1 MYFNDEL
8 NNFSDDEND
17 SVIDNSEINYE
28 HQYEYK
34 IKLIMQFKTD
44 ISFEPEFI
52 GIKNICSQEILD
64 YIENTYTAVKIPRCH
79 KFEVSDEQMR
89 YFKRLYNNLGIDIWN
104 DNIIKTVI
112 YKIFKKI
119 YVLGPK

>member
-1 MYFNDEL
+1 MYFNIES

-17 SVIDNSEINYE
+17 SIIDCPEIDYE
-28 HQYEYK
+28 KEYQNK
-34 IKLIMQFKTD
+34 IKLIMQFKID

-52 GIKNICSQEILD
+52 GIKNICSQQILD
-64 YIENTYTAVKIPRCH
+64 YIENTYISVKIPRNY
-79 KFEVSDEQMR
+79 KFNISHEQIR
-89 YFKRLYNNLGIDIWN
+89 YFKRLYENLGIDYYN

-119 YVLGPK
+119 YI